1 MQSHS
6 MKSNSSILRRVG
18 WLPVATV
25 ILLVLTGCWP
35 LAETGVT
42 PSPTALTGSA
52 TPGATVAAGL
62 TPLPSVPGELN
73 IAGQADDPAS
83 LDPALAEDN
92 YSLFL
97 VRQIFSG
104 LLAFDNN
111 LSVVPDLASAM
122 PSVSAD
128 GKTYTFPLRRG
139 VLFPDRQEVTSTDI
153 KYSFERAADPK
164 LAGAQSPNA
173 LPAGVYFDDI
183 VGVKDKLA
191 GKAAT
196 ISGVQAPDPYTLV
209 ITIDAPKAYFLSK
222 LASGPDFVVE
232 KSNVESSADW
242 TEHPKGTGPFTLEKW
257 THRSEIVLAANSN
270 YYGGRPKIDSVNVW
284 MGANALNAQQQYEA
298 GGLDVAGVSTADLA
312 RVSDRNNPMS
322 QELQS
327 VDDLSVT
334 YLGFNLRQK
343 PFDDPMVREALS
355 KVIDRQ
361 QIARAFFRAR
371 VQQASGFV
379 PPVIAGY
386 SPPGSEDAYDVTQAR
401 QLISDST
408 YKSVQNLPKLSIYT
422 SGDALGPV
430 LRDVFSQT
438 LGLDVDVH
446 DLDWND
452 YQDGLDKGSY
462 PMFTLTWDAAYPDP
476 GAILGSLFR
485 SDSPDNRTGYKNADI
500 DTALDS
506 AVSETDASKRMAT
519 YGEIEQR
526 VLQDYPAVPL
536 YHPVS
541 YTLVKPYVKGL
552 KVTPLGILSLKNVS
566 ISGH

>member
-1 MQSHS
+1 VQTTG
-6 MKSNSSILRRVG
+6 MKPHNSVLRRSR
-18 WLPVATV
+18 WLAVASV
-25 ILLVLTGCWP
+25 MMLVLTGCWP
-35 LAETGVT
+35 LAETEGTTSPT
-42 PSPTALTGSA
+42 PSGVLV
-52 TPGATVAAGL
+52 TPGATAASGL
-62 TPLPSVPGELN
+62 TPLPSAPGGLN
-73 IAGQADDPAS
+73 IAMQSDDPAS
-83 LDPALAEDN
+83 LDPALAGDN

-111 LSVVPDLASAM
+111 LNVVPDLASGM

-128 GKTYTFPLRRG
+128 GKVYTFSLRRG

-153 KYSFERAADPK
+153 KYSFERATDPK
-164 LAGAQSPNA
+164 LAGAQSPDA
-173 LPAGVYFDDI
+173 LPAGVYFNDI

-191 GKAAT
+191 GKVT
-196 ISGVQAPDPYTLV
+196 SISGLQAPDPYTLV

-222 LASGPDFVVE
+222 LAAGPDFVVE
-232 KSNVESSADW
+232 KGNVESSADW

-257 THRSEIVLAANSN
+257 THRSEIVLAANGN
-270 YYGGRPKIDSVNVW
+270 YYGGRPKTDSVNVW
-284 MGANALNAQQQYEA
+284 MGANALSAEQQYEA
-298 GGLDVAGVSTADLA
+298 GGLDVAAVSTADLA
-312 RVSDRNNPMS
+312 RVSDRNNPIS

-334 YLGFNLRQK
+334 YLGFNLRQR
-343 PFDDPMVREALS
+343 PFDDPLVREALS

-371 VQQASGFV
+371 VQQATSFV

-386 SPPGSEDAYDVTQAR
+386 SPPDSEDSYDVTQAR
-401 QLISDST
+401 QLIADST
-408 YKSVQNLPKLSIYT
+408 YKSVQNLPRLSIYT
-422 SGDALGPV
+422 SGDALGPI
-430 LRDVFSQT
+430 LRGVFSQT

-452 YQDGLDKGSY
+452 YQAGLDKGSY
-462 PMFTLTWDAAYPDP
+462 PIFTLTWDAAYPDP
-476 GAILGSLFR
+476 QAILGSLFR
-485 SDSPDNRTGYKNADI
+485 SDSPDDRTGYKNADV

-506 AVSETDASKRMAT
+506 ALSETDAGKRMAT
-519 YGEIEQR
+519 YAEIEQR
-526 VLQDYPAVPL
+526 VLQDYPAVPI

-541 YTLVKPYVKGL
+541 YALVKPYVKGL

-566 ISGH
+566 ITEH

>member
-1 MQSHS
+1 VQTTG
-6 MKSNSSILRRVG
+6 MKPYNSILRRLR
-18 WLPVATV
+18 WLAVAS
-25 ILLVLTGCWP
+25 IMMLVLTGCWP
-35 LAETGVT
+35 LAETDGT
-42 PSPTALTGSA
+42 ASPTPTGVLT
-52 TPGATVAAGL
+52 TPGATAESGL
-62 TPLPSVPGELN
+62 TPLPSVAGELN
-73 IAGQADDPAS
+73 IAMQSDDPAS
-83 LDPALAEDN
+83 LDPALAGDN

-111 LSVVPDLASAM
+111 LNVVPDLASGM

-128 GKTYTFPLRRG
+128 GKVYTFSLRRG
-139 VLFPDRQEVTSTDI
+139 VLFPDRQEVTSTDF
-153 KYSFERAADPK
+153 KYSFERATDPR

-173 LPAGVYFDDI
+173 LPAGVYLNDI
-183 VGVKDKLA
+183 VGVTDKLA
-191 GKAAT
+191 GKAT
-196 ISGVQAPDPYTLV
+196 SISGLQAPDPYTLV
-209 ITIDAPKAYFLSK
+209 ITIDAPKAFFLSK
-222 LASGPDFVVE
+222 LAAGPDFVVE

-257 THRSEIVLAANSN
+257 THRSEIVLAANGN
-270 YYGGRPKIDSVNVW
+270 YYGGPPKIDSVNVW
-284 MGANALNAQQQYEA
+284 MGANALSAEQQYEA
-298 GGLDVAGVSTADLA
+298 GGLDVAAVSTADLA
-312 RVSDRNNPMS
+312 RVSDRNNPIS

-327 VDDLSVT
+327 VDELSVT

-343 PFDDPMVREALS
+343 PFDDPLVREALS

-379 PPVIAGY
+379 PPVIACY
-386 SPPGSEDAYDVTQAR
+386 SPPVSEDSYDVTQAR
-401 QLISDST
+401 QLIADST

-430 LRDVFSQT
+430 LRDVFSRT

-452 YQDGLDKGSY
+452 YQAGLDKGSY
-462 PMFTLTWDAAYPDP
+462 PIFTLTWDAAYPDP
-476 GAILGSLFR
+476 QAILGSLFR
-485 SDSPDNRTGYKNADI
+485 SDSPDDRTGYKNADV

-506 AVSETDASKRMAT
+506 ALSETDAGKRMAT
-519 YGEIEQR
+519 YSEIEQR

-536 YHPVS
+536 YHPAS
-541 YTLVKPYVKGL
+541 YALVKPYLKGL

-566 ISGH
+566 ITEH

>member
-1 MQSHS
+1 LQTPG
-6 MKSNSSILRRVG
+6 MKPYNSIFRCSR
-18 WLPVATV
+18 WLVVASV
-25 ILLVLTGCWP
+25 IMLVLTGCWP
-35 LAETGVT
+35 LAETEGTASPT
-42 PSPTALTGSA
+42 PSGVSA
-52 TPGATVAAGL
+52 TPGATAESGL
-62 TPLPSVPGELN
+62 TPLPNAPGELN
-73 IAGQADDPAS
+73 IALQSDDPAS
-83 LDPALAEDN
+83 LDPALAGDN

-97 VRQIFSG
+97 VRQIFSA
-104 LLAFDNN
+104 LVAFDNN
-111 LSVVPDLASAM
+111 LNVVPDLASAM

-128 GKTYTFPLRRG
+128 GKVYTFPLRRG
-139 VLFPDRQEVTSTDI
+139 VLFPDRQEVTSADI

-164 LAGAQSPNA
+164 LAGAQPPNA

-191 GKAAT
+191 GKAT
-196 ISGVQAPDPYTLV
+196 SISGVQAPDPYTLV

-222 LASGPDFVVE
+222 LAAGPDYLVE

-257 THRSEIVLAANSN
+257 THRSEIVLAANGN
-270 YYGGRPKIDSVNVW
+270 YYGGRPRIDSVNVW
-284 MGANALNAQQQYEA
+284 MGANALSAEQQYEA
-298 GGLDVAGVSTADLA
+298 HGLDVAAVSTAGLA

-322 QELQS
+322 QELQG

-343 PFDDPMVREALS
+343 PFDDPMIREALS

-361 QIARAFFRAR
+361 QIARTLFRAR

-386 SPPGSEDAYDVTQAR
+386 SPPDPEDPYDVTRAR
-401 QLISDST
+401 QLIADST

-422 SGDALGPV
+422 SGDALGPM
-430 LRDVFSQT
+430 LHDIFSQT
-438 LGLDVDVH
+438 LGLNVEVH
-446 DLDWND
+446 DLDWNE

-462 PMFTLTWDAAYPDP
+462 PMFTLTWDASYPDP
-476 GAILGSLFR
+476 QAILGSLFR
-485 SDSPDNRTGYKNADI
+485 SDSPDDRTGYKNADV
-500 DTALDS
+500 DTALES
-506 AVSETDASKRMAT
+506 AVSQTDAGKRMAT
-519 YGEIEQR
+519 YAEIEQR

-552 KVTPLGILSLKNVS
+552 KVTPLGILSLNNVS
-566 ISGH
+566 LTEH